1 MVYLKPN
8 LGNVGKYLVIP
19 LLLLLMASG
28 TAGAAETASD
38 TTLGMN
44 PLVFILGFFLA
55 CVVIGI
61 VAVLSGVGGGV
72 VYTPIM
78 MGFTPINPFII
89 RGTGL
94 VVAMAGALVAAR
106 PFLKKAVANIRL
118 LFLGAVPYT
127 GLAVIGA
134 LASGYVSKYMGE
146 TGEAVIKVGLGA
158 VVIFV
163 AMVFI
168 FAGSRI
174 EHPEVKHVDSVTER
188 LRLSMTYWEESLGK
202 NLSYKVTRAPTG
214 LGLMCG
220 VGFISGFFGL
230 GAGWAIVPVFNL
242 VMMAPLKVAATC
254 SKVMI
259 GMGDTAAVWT
269 YLHMGAIISLFTI
282 PCAIGLIVGTLIGA
296 KIMIKVKA
304 GFVRYIIIAVMLAS
318 GIRLLMKGIPT
329 LLG

>member
-1 MVYLKPN
+1 MNYLPDLRN
-8 LGNVGKYLVIP
+8 IGKHIVLPV
-19 LLLLLMASG
+19 LLLLMLSG
-28 TAGAAETASD
+28 TACAAETASSS
-38 TTLGMN
+38 TFGMS
-44 PLVFILGFFLA
+44 PLVFFLGFFLA

-106 PFLKKAVANIRL
+106 PFLRKAVANIRL

-127 GLAVIGA
+127 GLAVVGA
-134 LASGYVSKYMGE
+134 VASGYVSKYMGA
-146 TGEAVIKVGLGA
+146 TGEAIIQIGLGA

-163 AMVFI
+163 ALVFI

-174 EHPEVKHVDSVTER
+174 EYPEVKHVDSITER
-188 LRLSMTYWEESLGK
+188 LGLSMTYWEESLGR
-202 NLSYKVTRAPTG
+202 NLSYKVTRAPVG

-230 GAGWAIVPVFNL
+230 GAGWAMVPVFNL

-259 GMGDTAAVWT
+259 GIGDSAAVWA

-296 KIMIKVKA
+296 KIMIRVRA

-318 GIRLLMKGIPT
+318 GIRLLMKGLPA
-329 LLG
+329 LMG